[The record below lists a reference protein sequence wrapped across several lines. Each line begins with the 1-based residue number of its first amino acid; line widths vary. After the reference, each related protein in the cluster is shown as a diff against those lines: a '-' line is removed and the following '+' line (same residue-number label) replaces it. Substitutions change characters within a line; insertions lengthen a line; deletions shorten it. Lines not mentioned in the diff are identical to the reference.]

1 MWFSLFCYLTGLARI
16 QILKKQKLLKAFG
29 QNQSLIR
36 TRIPSDFSTAD
47 SYSSKGY
54 CLQLTAIII
63 YIVSFTIEL
72 TH

>member
-1 MWFSLFCYLTGLARI
+1 VLAGI
-16 QILKKQKLLKAFG
+16 QIKKKKGQKLLKAFG

-36 TRIPSDFSTAD
+36 TRIPSDSSIAD

-63 YIVSFTIEL
+63 YITSFTIEL